1 MKTVLALI
9 DFSDI
14 TDRVLAAAAEQARFR
29 QARLYIVHVA
39 PPEADY
45 IGFEPDLHNR
55 DTTADRLRDLHRRV
69 QQHAD
74 QLEADDLPVTPLLI
88 QGPVP
93 DKALDEAADLD
104 AALIVVGSHGHSA
117 LYDMV
122 VGSVTHAILHR
133 TTRPVLVIPAR
144 TK

>member
-104 AALIVVGSHGHSA
+104 ADLIVVGSHGHSA